1 MTSFDPV
8 WVLNK
13 NQPLKFEL
21 KKVIRIVPDHP
32 HSEVIGLRS
41 RIDEK
46 DHTELFWKSGRQSFS
61 IQNQVVMQKPVVGIE
76 YGHLFLASFDDM
88 IVAVSNMADVIDAI
102 QVLSV
107 LFIVHVLAF
116 GSDDFDRILS
126 EK

>member
-1 MTSFDPV
+1 M
-8 WVLNK
+8 
-13 NQPLKFEL
+13 
-21 KKVIRIVPDHP
+21 IRIWPDHP
-32 HSEVIGLRS
+32 EGEVIGLWS
-41 RIDEK
+41 RIDKK
-46 DHTELFWKSGRQSFS
+46 DRIELFWKSGCQSFS
-61 IQNQVVMQKPVVGIE
+61 VQNQVVMQKPVVGIE

-126 EK
+126 KK